1 MMPGFQKGKILI
13 SIILTILWI
22 SCFLFISPTL
32 VIDFGAGI
40 PYVGLRFAA
49 ILLGLLVLFLFNLL
63 YPSNTETTKLS
74 WTAAFT
80 LSWLALM
87 LFYPFTDLT
96 VDEGT
101 RGAVA
106 FFALVG
112 GLAVCLLW
120 VRFFSDEITA

>member
-1 MMPGFQKGKILI
+1 MTPGFQKGKILI
-13 SIILTILWI
+13 GIILTILWI

-40 PYVGLRFAA
+40 PYVSLRFAA

-106 FFALVG
+106 FFALVA